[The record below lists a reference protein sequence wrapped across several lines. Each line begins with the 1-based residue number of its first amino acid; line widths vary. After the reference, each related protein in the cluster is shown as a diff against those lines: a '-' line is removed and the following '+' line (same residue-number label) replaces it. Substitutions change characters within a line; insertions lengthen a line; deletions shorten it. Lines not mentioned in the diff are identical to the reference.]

1 MSSRPIAR
9 RFCLLAAV
17 AALLGLPGQPFR
29 AQSSGLSTG
38 GSGCEIALLLADD
51 ISGSVDDGEYRLQVD
66 GLADALADPDVV
78 AALLQDRAA
87 LAVVQW
93 SATGMQKLVMPWRQM
108 NSAAD
113 IAAFA
118 DEARTQP
125 RAFGKAQ
132 TAVADAIDFSVR
144 QFATAPDCRHRV
156 IDISGDGVQNE
167 GSSLSA
173 AREAAIAAGID
184 VNAIAIEGLGLAI
197 TEFYRRMVITRNG
210 FVVTAHGHVE
220 YPRAIREKL
229 VRELVVPTG

>member
-1 MSSRPIAR
+1 MSSRPLAR

-17 AALLGLPGQPFR
+17 AALSGLPGQPFR
-29 AQSSGLSTG
+29 AQSSGS
-38 GSGCEIALLLADD
+38 SAGCEIALLLADD

-78 AALLQDRAA
+78 AALLQGRAA

-108 NSAAD
+108 TSAAD

-118 DEARTQP
+118 DEARIQP

-132 TAVADAIDFSVR
+132 TAVADALAFSVN
-144 QFATAPDCRHRV
+144 QFASAPDCRHRV

-167 GSSLSA
+167 GGSLSA
-173 AREAAIAAGID
+173 AREAAIAARIE